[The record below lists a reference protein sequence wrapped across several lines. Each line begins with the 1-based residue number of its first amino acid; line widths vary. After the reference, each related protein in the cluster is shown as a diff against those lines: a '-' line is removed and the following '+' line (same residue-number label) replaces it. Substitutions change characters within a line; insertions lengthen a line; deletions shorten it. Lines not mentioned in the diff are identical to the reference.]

1 MPAGFFNKTASGLCT
16 DERARPLAA
25 KMPVRIRQL
34 HCRLRLRFL
43 IQILLIFLYMGRD
56 PKHDYRGRSIY
67 HITICKTPTCPPF
80 SKISGS
86 PSNPLVARTIIGE
99 IIEQQIL
106 NFPNLHPSLQILQY
120 VIMPDHIH
128 FAIFARDY
136 LPRAIGRYIGMMKVK
151 TGQLIR
157 ATYPEITDIF
167 TPDFHDRYLLPS
179 HKLQTI
185 INYIQ
190 ENPKRL
196 LERIQNPLFF
206 QRLNN
211 LEIKGTQWQAYGNLQ
226 LLQNP
231 FKGLVVIHSSDSE
244 AILNAKHRRWKH
256 LYENGG
262 VLVSPFISQAEKE
275 VRRECE
281 DAGGKIIL
289 ISNQPFG
296 ERRKPAAHDFEQCS
310 RGSLLILAP
319 VIPIPPGR
327 ETFLFLNSIA
337 EFISAIMPKSTSR

>member
-1 MPAGFFNKTASGLCT
+1 
-16 DERARPLAA
+16 
-25 KMPVRIRQL
+25 
-34 HCRLRLRFL
+34 
-43 IQILLIFLYMGRD
+43 MGRD

-67 HITICKTPTCPPF
+67 HITISKAPACPPF

-86 PSNPLVARTIIGE
+86 PSNPLVSRTIIGE

-136 LPRAIGRYIGMMKVK
+136 LPRALGRYIGMMKVK

-157 ATYPEITDIF
+157 ASFPEITDIL

-211 LEIKGTQWQAYGNLQ
+211 LEIKGTHWQAYGNLQ

-231 FKGLVVIHSSDSE
+231 FKGPVVIHRSDSE

-262 VLVSPFISQAEKE
+262 ILVSPFISQAEKE
-275 VRRECE
+275 IRRECE
-281 DAGGKIIL
+281 EAGGRIIL

-296 ERRKPAAHDFEQCS
+296 ERQKPAAHDFEQCS

-319 VIPIPPGR
+319 AIPLPPGR

-337 EFISAIMPKSTSR
+337 EFIAIPNRQENCQ

>member
-1 MPAGFFNKTASGLCT
+1 
-16 DERARPLAA
+16 
-25 KMPVRIRQL
+25 
-34 HCRLRLRFL
+34 
-43 IQILLIFLYMGRD
+43 MGRD

-67 HITICKTPTCPPF
+67 HITICKASACPPF

-86 PSNPLVARTIIGE
+86 PASPLVSRTIIGE

-106 NFPNLHPSLQILQY
+106 NLPKLCPSLQILQY

-128 FAIFARDY
+128 FAIFARNY
-136 LPRAIGRYIGMMKVK
+136 LPRAIGSYIGMMKVK

-157 ATYPEITDIF
+157 ASFPEITDIF

-231 FKGLVVIHSSDSE
+231 FKGPVVIHRSDSE
-244 AILNAKHRRWKH
+244 AILTAKHRRWKH
-256 LYENGG
+256 ISENGG
-262 VLVSPFISQAEKE
+262 VLVSPFISPAEKE
-275 VRRECE
+275 VRRQCE
-281 DAGGKIIL
+281 NANGKIIL
-289 ISNQPFG
+289 LTNKPFR
-296 ERRKPAAHDFEQCS
+296 EREKPAAHDFERCS
-310 RGSLLILAP
+310 QGRLLILAP
-319 VIPIPPGR
+319 QTPLPSGR
-327 ETFLFLNSIA
+327 ETFLYLNSIA
-337 EFISAIMPKSTSR
+337 ESIAL

>member
-1 MPAGFFNKTASGLCT
+1 
-16 DERARPLAA
+16 
-25 KMPVRIRQL
+25 
-34 HCRLRLRFL
+34 
-43 IQILLIFLYMGRD
+43 MGRD

-67 HITICKTPTCPPF
+67 HITICKAPACPPF

-86 PSNPLVARTIIGE
+86 PASPLVSRTIIGE

-106 NFPNLHPSLQILQY
+106 NFPKLCPSLQILQY

-136 LPRAIGRYIGMMKVK
+136 LPRALGRYIGMMKVK

-157 ATYPEITDIF
+157 ASFPEITDIF

-231 FKGLVVIHSSDSE
+231 FKGPVVIHRSDSE
-244 AILNAKHRRWKH
+244 AILTAKHRRWKH
-256 LYENGG
+256 ISENGG
-262 VLVSPFISQAEKE
+262 VLVSPFISPAEKE
-275 VRRECE
+275 VRRQCE
-281 DAGGKIIL
+281 NANGKIIL
-289 ISNQPFG
+289 LTNKPFR
-296 ERRKPAAHDFEQCS
+296 EREKPAAHDF
-310 RGSLLILAP
+310 
-319 VIPIPPGR
+319 
-327 ETFLFLNSIA
+327 
-337 EFISAIMPKSTSR
+337 

>member
-1 MPAGFFNKTASGLCT
+1 
-16 DERARPLAA
+16 
-25 KMPVRIRQL
+25 
-34 HCRLRLRFL
+34 
-43 IQILLIFLYMGRD
+43 MGRD
-56 PKHDYRGRSIY
+56 PKHDYKGRSIY
-67 HITICKTPTCPPF
+67 HITISKAHACPPF

-86 PSNPLVARTIIGE
+86 SSNPLVSRTIIGE

-106 NFPNLHPSLQILQY
+106 NFPNLHPSLHILQY

-128 FAIFARDY
+128 FAIFAHDY

-157 ATYPEITDIF
+157 AAYPEITDIF
-167 TPDFHDRYLLPS
+167 TPDFYDRYLLPS

-190 ENPKRL
+190 DNPKRL

-231 FKGLVVIHSSDSE
+231 FKGPVVIHRSDSE

-275 VRRECE
+275 IRRECE
-281 DAGGKIIL
+281 EARGRIIL

-319 VIPIPPGR
+319 HTTLPSGR
-327 ETFLFLNSIA
+327 ETFLYLNSIA
-337 EFISAIMPKSTSR
+337 ESIALSF

>member
-1 MPAGFFNKTASGLCT
+1 
-16 DERARPLAA
+16 
-25 KMPVRIRQL
+25 
-34 HCRLRLRFL
+34 
-43 IQILLIFLYMGRD
+43 MGRD
-56 PKHDYRGRSIY
+56 PKHNYRSRCIY
-67 HITICKTPTCPPF
+67 HITISKAVSCPAF
-80 SKISGS
+80 SYISGT
-86 PSNPLVARTIIGE
+86 PSSPLVTRSTIGE

-106 NFPNLHPSLQILQY
+106 NFPKLCPSLQILQY

-136 LPRAIGRYIGMMKVK
+136 LPRALGRYIGMMKVK

-157 ATYPEITDIF
+157 DSFPEITDIF

-231 FKGLVVIHSSDSE
+231 FKGPVVIHRSDSE
-244 AILNAKHRRWKH
+244 AILTAKHRRWKH
-256 LYENGG
+256 ISENGG
-262 VLVSPFISQAEKE
+262 VLVSPFISPAEKE
-275 VRRECE
+275 VRRQCE
-281 DAGGKIIL
+281 NANGKIIL
-289 ISNQPFG
+289 LTNKPFR
-296 ERRKPAAHDFEQCS
+296 EREKPAAHDFERCS
-310 RGSLLILAP
+310 QGRLLILAP
-319 VIPIPPGR
+319 VIPLPPGR
-327 ETFLFLNSIA
+327 ETFLYLNSIA
-337 EFISAIMPKSTSR
+337 ESIAL

>member
-1 MPAGFFNKTASGLCT
+1 
-16 DERARPLAA
+16 
-25 KMPVRIRQL
+25 
-34 HCRLRLRFL
+34 
-43 IQILLIFLYMGRD
+43 MGRD

-67 HITICKTPTCPPF
+67 HITICKASACPPF

-86 PSNPLVARTIIGE
+86 PASPLVSRTFIGE

-106 NFPNLHPSLQILQY
+106 NFPKLCPSLQILQY

-136 LPRAIGRYIGMMKVK
+136 LPRALGRYIGMMKVK

-157 ATYPEITDIF
+157 ASFPEITDIF

-206 QRLNN
+206 QCLNN

-231 FKGLVVIHSSDSE
+231 FKGPVVIHRSDSE
-244 AILNAKHRRWKH
+244 AILTAKHRRWKH
-256 LYENGG
+256 ISENGG
-262 VLVSPFISQAEKE
+262 VLVSPFISPAEKE

-289 ISNQPFG
+289 LTNKPFR
-296 ERRKPAAHDFEQCS
+296 EREKPAAHDFERCS
-310 RGSLLILAP
+310 QGRLLILAP
-319 VIPIPPGR
+319 QTPLPSGR
-327 ETFLFLNSIA
+327 ETFLYLNSIA
-337 EFISAIMPKSTSR
+337 ESIAL